1 MASLNNKIMYYKS
14 IFASLLI
21 VLGISISCT
30 DLTEEIYSEFSSDQF
45 YQNEEQVVAAMAP
58 AYASLLRLIDAR
70 GILIHEEQTTDI
82 LVGVT
87 REYGG
92 WYDGGHSQKFHE
104 HTWTPETGYI
114 NNFWVHAY
122 DWVNQANRLIYQFE
136 QLPAMDASLKAS
148 FKAELSILRAFGY
161 YYLLNSFGNV
171 PIVDRFDVEP
181 GYIPANNPSFEAG
194 RKEVFAFIEKDI
206 LDNLQ
211 NLSTDVNS
219 STYGRFNKWVA
230 LALGVKL
237 YMNAE
242 VWTGTPRWDDAIAF
256 ADEIIDSGLFQ
267 LESDY
272 FANFSVN
279 NEGSRENIFAV
290 PFDQALTGGN
300 MSNWVYIMH
309 HHFSSQPTVNAPRG
323 ANNGTSA
330 IPSHVRSFDPDD
342 RRLKGWNFGPQY
354 VLGTTTQVNQ
364 SFVRTIPL
372 NFTIDFNDPLSG
384 AEPGIAYDYR
394 NAPEGAGARPS
405 KFEINFAAG
414 TQAANDLPVYRL
426 SDILLL
432 KAEAL
437 MRKNGG
443 IAMQQ
448 AVDLVNQVRS
458 RAFENPNDHL
468 YTESTLTLESLL
480 QERAWELY
488 YEGHRRNDLIR
499 FGRFAR
505 GDWEWYDRSG
515 HGDHRNYFPIPQVQ
529 INSNPNLVQSPG
541 Y

>member
-1 MASLNNKIMYYKS
+1 MYKS
-14 IFASLLI
+14 IIARPLLLI
-21 VLGISISCT
+21 SLTVSFSCT
-30 DLTEEIYSEFSSDQF
+30 DLTEEVYSEFSSDKF

-58 AYASLLRLIDAR
+58 AYASLLRLIDGR

-104 HTWTPETGYI
+104 HTWTSETGYI

-122 DWVNQANRLIYQFE
+122 DWVNQANRLIFQFD
-136 QLPAMDASLKAS
+136 QLPDMDEDLKAA

-161 YYLLNSFGNV
+161 YNLLNSFGNV

-181 GYIPANNPSFEAG
+181 GFIPANNPNFDAG
-194 RKEVFAFIEKDI
+194 RMEVFNFIEKEI
-206 LDNLQ
+206 QDNIS
-211 NLSTDVNS
+211 NLNPEVNS
-219 STYGRFNKWVA
+219 ATYGRFNKWVA

-242 VWTGTPRWDDAIAF
+242 VWTGTSRWDDAIAL
-256 ADEIIDSGLFQ
+256 ADEIIDSGLFH
-267 LESDY
+267 LEADY
-272 FANFSVN
+272 FANFSVT
-279 NEGSRENIFAV
+279 NENSKENIFAI

-300 MSNWVYIMH
+300 MSNWVYVMH
-309 HHFSSQPTVNAPRG
+309 HHFSSQPTVGAPRG
-323 ANNGTSA
+323 GNNGTA
-330 IPSHVRSFDPDD
+330 AVPTHVRSFDINDV
-342 RRLKGWNFGPQY
+342 RLKGWNFGPQY
-354 VLGTTTQVNQ
+354 VLGTNTQVNQ

-372 NFTIDFNDPLSG
+372 NFTIDYSDPLSG
-384 AEPGIAYDYR
+384 AEEGIIYDYR
-394 NAPEGAGARPS
+394 NAPEGAGARPA
-405 KFEINFAAG
+405 KFEINYAAG

-426 SDILLL
+426 ADILLL

-437 MRKNGG
+437 LRKNGG
-443 IAMQQ
+443 VATQE

-458 RAFENPNDHL
+458 RAFGDPNTHL
-468 YTESTLTLESLL
+468 LTVSSLTLESLL

-499 FGRFAR
+499 FGKFAQ

-515 HGDHRNYFPIPQVQ
+515 HGNHRNYFPIPQVQ
-529 INSNPNLVQSPG
+529 INTNPNLIQNPG